1 LENLRQ
7 QFSIALKTGKDGT
20 KRFFNTLFIFFLF
33 CNLLGLVPNVF
44 TPTRHITFN
53 LIISIPLWVGFF
65 LYGWATYT
73 NKIFAHLVPLRT
85 PRALIRFIVLIER
98 IRTLIRPGTLGIRL
112 IANIVSGHL
121 LLTLIGNRM
130 AIRPLLV
137 LIILVLVQTILR
149 ILEVGV
155 RIIQAYVFCILLT
168 LYSDESDYRKDH

>member
-1 LENLRQ
+1 MENLRQ